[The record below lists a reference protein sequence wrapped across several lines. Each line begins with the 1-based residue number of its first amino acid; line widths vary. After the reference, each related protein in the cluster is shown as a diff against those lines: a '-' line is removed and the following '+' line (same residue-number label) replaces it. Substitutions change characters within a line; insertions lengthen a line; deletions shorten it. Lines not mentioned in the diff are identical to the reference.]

1 MRRGGRAGFV
11 PETRMIDSRKAE
23 RLNLLLRAYGGGKT
37 GAGQATRYSG
47 IALKRREAFAFRFP
61 NIKPETGLN
70 IFRQLEP
77 KELQHSRV
85 LRDLLDPRGKHGCG
99 DAFLRLFFQKAL
111 GDTEFPVA
119 DGDRW
124 TVSAEAERFDVRIQN
139 RNSSKIIIIENKS
152 NEAGDQPNQLYRYWF
167 SGIYQRQYRLQKAGI
182 KVYAKIL
189 YASPDRGKQP
199 DAQTK
204 TRPESWDSALPKSV
218 PEGTVK
224 VVYFQREIADWLEA
238 CREHVSAQADTNMS
252 FYLKQYT
259 DFWRL

>member
-1 MRRGGRAGFV
+1 
-11 PETRMIDSRKAE
+11 MIDSRKTE
-23 RLNLLLRAYGGGKT
+23 RLNLLLKAYGGGKT
-37 GAGQATRYSG
+37 GTGRATRYSG

-70 IFRQLEP
+70 IFRQLKP
-77 KELQHSRV
+77 KELRHSRV

-124 TVSAEAERFDVRIQN
+124 TVSAEAKRFDVRIQN

-152 NEAGDQPNQLYRYWF
+152 NWAVDQPNQLYRYWYK
-167 SGIYQRQYRLQKAGI
+167 GIYQRQCRLQKAV
-182 KVYAKIL
+182 KEVYAKIL
-189 YASPDRGKQP
+189 YASPDYEKQP
-199 DAQTK
+199 DTQTK
-204 TRPESWDSALPKSV
+204 TRPESWDSALPPSV
-218 PEGTVK
+218 PEGVVK
-224 VVYFQREIADWLEA
+224 VVYFRREIADWLEA
-238 CREHVSAQADTNMS
+238 CREHVSAQADTDMS
-252 FYLKQYT
+252 FYLKQYI